1 MQITPYKQSAVWGRK
16 RESDNPR
23 QRSAVGDKNRS
34 KQKNMGLKCGIVGL
48 TNSGKTTMFNCISN
62 TKAAVTEFAYSTNKS
77 NIGVCAVP
85 DERLTNINT
94 FIQADKLVYANLD
107 LVDIPG
113 LAKGAS
119 QGEGIGNSFL
129 ADVRLC
135 DALIHVLRCFDNP
148 ALPHVEGSV
157 DPVRDIEI
165 VDFELQCKDLE
176 QIDRKITKVEKAA
189 KIGDK
194 NAKHDY
200 EVLKKYKE
208 HLEKF
213 QNVRTLE
220 VTDDEHAVVADMM
233 LLTEKPVLF
242 VCNVNDEDAV
252 NGNAYSE
259 AVKRYVEENGGEM
272 LVIAAKIESEIAE
285 LESEED
291 RKVFLEDV
299 GLTEPGVNKVIRAAY
314 KMLDL
319 ISFFT
324 VGGKENRAWT
334 IKRGM
339 LAPQAAGVIHSDLE
353 RGFIRAEVIKYN
365 DLVQLGSE
373 LKCKEAGK
381 LAVEGK
387 NYVVQDGDILH
398 IRFNV

>member
-1 MQITPYKQSAVWGRK
+1 
-16 RESDNPR
+16 
-23 QRSAVGDKNRS
+23 
-34 KQKNMGLKCGIVGL
+34 MGLKCGIVGL

-62 TKAAVTEFAYSTNKS
+62 TKAAVTDFAYSTNKS
-77 NIGVCAVP
+77 NIGVCPVP
-85 DERLTNINT
+85 DERLANIDT
-94 FIQADKLVYANLD
+94 FIKADKLIYATLD
-107 LVDIPG
+107 VVDIPG

-135 DALIHVLRCFDNP
+135 DALIHVLRCFDNEN
-148 ALPHVEGSV
+148 LPHVEGSV

-165 VDFELQCKDLE
+165 VDFELQVKDLE
-176 QIDRKITKVEKAA
+176 QINKKMLKVEKAVKA
-189 KIGDK
+189 GEKT
-194 NAKHDY
+194 AKHDY
-200 EVLKKYKE
+200 EVLQKYKA
-208 HLEKF
+208 HLENF
-213 QNVRTLE
+213 QNVRTME
-220 VTDDEHAVVADMM
+220 ATPEEKAVVSDMM
-233 LLTEKPVLF
+233 LLTEKPMMF
-242 VCNVNDEDAV
+242 VCNVNDTDAV
-252 NGNAYSE
+252 KGNAYVDSVRE
-259 AVKRYVEENGGEM
+259 YLKDKDAEM
-272 LVIAAKIESEIAE
+272 LVIAAKIEAEIAE

-291 RKVFLEDV
+291 RKEFLQDA
-299 GLTEPGVNKVIRAAY
+299 GLNEPGVNKVIQAAY
-314 KMLDL
+314 KMLNL

-334 IKRGM
+334 IRKGM

-353 RGFIRAEVIKYN
+353 RGFIRAEVIKYA

-387 NYVVQDGDILH
+387 NYEVQDGDILH